1 MAGIKLDTQ
10 REQIISVVQ
19 NIIKDV
25 RFNSIAGVLPN
36 CFQIKNY
43 GTNPIYVGTKPNVSA
58 SANFEL
64 VVVGGGGAGVFS
76 YPRGCDV
83 IYMFTVATADV
94 LVRSFINDE
103 MYSADLDKTQSTTII
118 NNTTA
123 PNVTVIGSLPAGT
136 NNIGDVD
143 VLSLPALPA
152 GTNNIGDV
160 DVLSLPALPAGTN
173 NIGDV
178 DVLTLPAI
186 PTGTNIIGKVKLV
199 DEADAAF
206 GTVGNPI
213 EVNTTVEVAGVTV
226 DFPATPLIENVT
238 MTNADTEYSYALPAN
253 CKRVTLSVQDG
264 DSSFNIRLAFE
275 TGKVATPT
283 APYLQYKGNVEFD
296 SDLLKMSATPGNIY
310 FGCSSAG
317 KVMQILAWN

>member
-123 PNVTVIGSLPAGT
+123 PNVTVIGS
-136 NNIGDVD
+136 
-143 VLSLPALPA
+143 LPA